1 MTEPIFNFQKSFN
14 EFIQISISEFN
25 KKKYVDMRTFY
36 QDDTEE
42 LKPTKKGI
50 TFSVQTFNEFK
61 EGIKKLEEY
70 LIKEGLIEE

>member
-36 QDDTEE
+36 QDDEEE

-50 TFSVQTFNEFK
+50 TFSVQSFSEFK
-61 EGIKKLEEY
+61 EGINKLEEY